1 MMQIIDPH
9 LHFFD
14 LSLGQ
19 YHWLTQGSGPNWP
32 NLEKIKQNHH
42 YADLANTEFAVQRF
56 VHIEAGFDNTKP
68 SAELEWLANSTP
80 EHVPFKAISYIQID
94 SEPTIFEQQLT
105 ELLSAP
111 NFIGIRDITEGE
123 DHLRLLSDN
132 TKTNLS
138 TLAKHGLIFE
148 AQFELCHLN
157 AVKIVVELAKQYP
170 SFKVVLNHAGFI
182 DNLHDYTIALS
193 LLRDTD
199 SIFIKFSGQEHC
211 ADALDSK
218 AKLKLLLNY
227 FGEDRVMFSSNYPVC
242 LMREGYFQVWQG
254 YKQLVSDSLLWHKL
268 SFANAERFYF
278 VNSV

>member
-42 YADLANTEFAVQRF
+42 YADLANTEFAVQSF

-94 SEPTIFEQQLT
+94 SEPTNFNQQLT

-111 NFIGIRDITEGE
+111 NFIGIRDITEGQ
-123 DHLRLLSDN
+123 DHLRLLSDK
-132 TKTNLS
+132 TKTNLN
-138 TLAKHGLIFE
+138 TLAEHGLIFE
-148 AQFELCHLN
+148 AQFELYHLS
-157 AVKIVVELAKQYP
+157 ALKIIVEIAKQFP
-170 SFKVVLNHAGFI
+170 NFKIVLNHAGFI
-182 DNLHDYTIALS
+182 DNQLDHTMALS
-193 LLRDTD
+193 LL
-199 SIFIKFSGQEHC
+199 SEANNIFIKFSGEEHC
-211 ADALDSK
+211 EHALDSS
-218 AKLKLLLNY
+218 AKLQLLLNY
-227 FGEDRVMFSSNYPVC
+227 FGEDRVMFASNYPVC
-242 LMREGYFQVWQG
+242 LMRESYLKVWQG
-254 YKQLVSDSLLWHKL
+254 YKQLVSDSALWHKL

-278 VNSV
+278 CFPA

>member
-19 YHWLTQGSGPNWP
+19 YHWFTQGSGPNWP

-42 YADLANTEFAVQRF
+42 YADLANTEFAVQSF
-56 VHIEAGFDNTKP
+56 VHIEAGFNNAKP
-68 SAELEWLANSTP
+68 HAELEWLASSTP
-80 EHVPFKAISYIQID
+80 KHVPFKAISYIQID
-94 SEPTIFEQQLT
+94 SEPTNFNQQLT

-111 NFIGIRDITEGE
+111 NFIGIRDITEGQ

-132 TKTNLS
+132 TKTNLN

-148 AQFELCHLN
+148 AQFELCHLS

-170 SFKVVLNHAGFI
+170 SFKIVLDHAGFI
-182 DNLHDYTIALS
+182 DNQHDYTIALS
-193 LLRDTD
+193 LLRDTNN
-199 SIFIKFSGQEHC
+199 IFIKFSGQEHC
-211 ADALDSK
+211 ADAVDPK

-227 FGEDRVMFSSNYPVC
+227 FGEDRVMFASNYPVC

-278 VNSV
+278 GNPV